1 MTAWR
6 KVVYCLAVAAG
17 VSFAASAETYRV
29 TPDAAGGGNGKAW
42 ADDGAGNAPVT
53 LTEAIAK
60 AANGDVILCKAGEY
74 EKVAGSGNNGEKSSF
89 LVAKPLTIRGGLKGT
104 DDVTLDDV
112 SPISTFTA
120 PAQQISIF
128 YVKTAAGTN
137 VFENLKLT
145 GVTANSRYYV
155 FSAIGKT
162 GAGSIEVRNCQ
173 IVNNSS
179 AGDSYGYAQGLNL
192 SGTVNSTA
200 VISNCLFAGNF
211 CTGYAKGNGQ
221 ALRLSTF
228 KEVFIDD
235 CQFVTN
241 GTSITKGAGN
251 ITGTNGG
258 VAGVAIFASNAPIRA
273 KNCSF
278 VANRCLWI
286 NGVATGIVM
295 LEGAGGET
303 SFENCRWIGN
313 SEMCG
318 YILNANYGYDATTA
332 TRGGAIVVNFS
343 SNESTVMLKN
353 CTVAMNHT
361 DSPSNAAG
369 VTVVKGK
376 LNVVDSIIANNIRPN
391 YAAAGADLMVSGAAE
406 ATLSNVQLTAND
418 ASSFI
423 LGANAENPPSRSGLR
438 FGDPLFVTPLSDVTA
453 CISTAVSWT
462 YSHPYFNNASLPTL
476 LAIDSGLTAES
487 PALGLGA
494 SVATDP
500 AIPTGTPS
508 FGSVDVAF
516 PAPYAD
522 PLVTVTMAGEDAYLA
537 TVAVAVKVG
546 GETKATKS
554 FFGVR
559 SGDTLTFAPP
569 VGLDAGDA
577 VTVEATASV
586 PGVDPVTDT
595 ASGTVPAEAVKAP
608 WVGVVGEANVIYVRE
623 GADGAGT
630 GLNWADAF
638 PNVETAFASLSA
650 ERTEI
655 WVAGSLEANAGVRYT
670 APVASFAVR
679 GGFAGGEG
687 DPSERPQDGSRTVI
701 DFAAVKS
708 GITIANGTGIT
719 ATFDRLELRNTS
731 EGAVVKSGA
740 GDIEVTDC
748 RFLNCSEDT
757 TSGAGHAKGGAALR
771 LSGSTDAQATVSG
784 CVFEGCMGERVK
796 LDVRGS
802 VLHVTT
808 FGGLELSN
816 CLFLTN
822 GLPWNPYKDGLN
834 NIGTVLSIVHVSGAP
849 VQATRCRFI
858 GNRAA
863 TRDGT
868 ACFYLTGT
876 SGGSMFDHCLWSA
889 NANSWTGVNNPGDHP
904 STATFVINLANATDK
919 VDIIGCTMAY
929 NLVDAYK
936 GSGGLSVVKGAARI
950 RDSIFYGN
958 GRTTGGTGG
967 NDLALQAN
975 GSADIAYSIFTA
987 KPGSYD
993 SITTVTEGNLTI
1005 DDKTTFFADDDYD
1018 PLFVTP
1024 LATAQGYIKTPRNP
1038 RRCFAEADK
1047 SVVCNFDLHIKS
1059 PGGYWLND
1067 GTVVKDAETPTSP
1080 ALDSGDPTSDFSNE
1094 PEPNGGCVNMGF
1106 YGNSTN
1112 ASMTAAVELKVTD
1125 VRTTYPTNWSRPHIE
1140 ADLGGSPGYTA
1151 SVTIYCYTNDVLV
1164 TSRTFPNHVYG
1175 DTVAWDPAIYLVA
1188 GDTLVVRAVAS
1199 AKGSDD
1205 AEGPASETEVEGE
1218 IPPWNGK
1225 GGGDGVIHVREGA
1238 DGDATGLNWTDAY
1251 PTLEGITNLFA
1262 NGNLPATYREIW
1274 IAGKIQRAPH
1284 AMTNGDKSNTLIPLG
1299 PLNVRGGFDGHEN
1312 APEERT
1318 DEAACATLDGGYACP
1333 GLLLSNGASSP
1344 VTVERIVFTRGVH
1357 MGLWKTGAGDI
1368 TVRDCRFFNNKR
1380 TLPDSNTYHCGR
1392 GVGADL
1398 KGASGTTLAV
1408 VSNCIFEG
1416 NVFDVGGC
1424 DHGGGLYL
1432 EGLRQAN
1439 LSNCLF
1445 LTNGIPFGVTVSSAT
1460 YGNGS
1465 RGAAIHANGAPIMAA
1480 NCRFVGNRANETG
1493 NSSEGGGTVVLSGA
1507 CGGSSFVN
1515 CLWTGNEDAWAGYYN
1530 NNAAT
1535 ANDAGAL
1542 MVMLGDKEQA
1552 VELRNCTVAYNYAD
1566 RGYAGAGVTVHKG
1579 TVNVVD
1585 SILSGNFG
1593 GTVTRDTVGR
1603 DLTLCSSNAVASVR
1617 YSLLG
1622 TPDGLSASAVDPE
1635 TLSTNAA
1642 DGVIFDD
1649 PRFVTPYAFVTN
1661 LIVSQGADR
1670 YSETP
1675 HHRFSDAAR
1684 DLLMGFN
1691 VHLRGGTGYLDETT
1705 GEVVKDWTRKRYGN
1719 SPAIDAGDPASA
1731 CSNEPTPNGHC
1742 VNMGF
1747 YGNTPWATMSKVGT
1761 LIFVR

>member
-1 MTAWR
+1 MKHMVR
-6 KVVYCLAVAAG
+6 RLVCLAFAAG
-17 VSFAASAETYRV
+17 VSFTASAETYRV
-29 TPDAAGGGNGKAW
+29 TPDAAGGGNGQAW
-42 ADDGAGNAPVT
+42 ADDGAGNAPMT
-53 LTEAIAK
+53 LKEAIAL
-60 AANGDVILCKAGEY
+60 AATDDVILCKAGEY

-112 SPISTFTA
+112 SPVSTFTA
-120 PAQQISIF
+120 PAQQVSIF
-128 YVKTAAGTN
+128 YVKTAAGVN

-155 FSAIGKT
+155 FSAISKT

-192 SGTVNSTA
+192 SGTADSTA
-200 VISNCLFAGNF
+200 VISNCLFAGNL

-228 KEVFIDD
+228 KEVLIDD

-258 VAGVAIFASNAPIRA
+258 VAGVAIYASNAPIRA

-318 YILNANYGYDATTA
+318 YILNANYAYDATTA

-376 LNVVDSIIANNIRPN
+376 LNVIDSIVANNIRPK
-391 YAAAGADLMVSGAAE
+391 YAAAAADLMVAGAAE
-406 ATLSNVQLTAND
+406 VALTNVCLTAND
-418 ASSFI
+418 ASSFV
-423 LGANAENPPSRSGLR
+423 LGTNGENPPSRSGLR

-462 YSHPYFNNASLPTL
+462 YSHPYFNTASLPTL

-500 AIPTGTPS
+500 AIPTGTPA

-516 PAPYAD
+516 PAPYTD

-554 FFGVR
+554 FFGIR
-559 SGDTLTFAPP
+559 SGDELTFAPP
-569 VGLDAGDA
+569 IGLDAGDA
-577 VTVEATASV
+577 VTVEVMATV
-586 PGVDPVTDT
+586 PGVDPMTDT
-595 ASGTVPAEAVKAP
+595 GSGTVPAEAVKAP
-608 WVGVVGEANVIYVRE
+608 WIGVAGEANVIYVRE

-630 GLNWADAF
+630 GLNWANAF
-638 PNVETAFASLSA
+638 TDLETAFASLSA
-650 ERTEI
+650 ERNEI
-655 WVAGSLEANAGVRYT
+655 WMSGSFAANAGIRYT
-670 APVASFAVR
+670 EPAASFAVR

-687 DPSERPQDGSRTVI
+687 DPSERPRNGARTVV
-701 DFAAVKS
+701 DFASVKS

-719 ATFDRLELRNTS
+719 ATFDRLEFRNTS
-731 EGAVVKSGA
+731 EGAIAKSGA

-757 TSGAGHAKGGAALR
+757 TSGAGRAKGGMALR
-771 LSGSTDAQATVSG
+771 LSGSADTQALVSG
-784 CVFEGCMGERVK
+784 CVFEGSTVSRDK
-796 LDVRGS
+796 TDARGV
-802 VLHVTT
+802 VLHATT
-808 FGGLELSN
+808 FARLELSE

-822 GLPWNPYKDGLN
+822 GVPWSPFRNNLN
-834 NIGTVLSIVHVSGAP
+834 NVNLAFDAVYVSGSP
-849 VQATRCRFI
+849 VTASRCRFI
-858 GNRAA
+858 GNHVA
-863 TRDGT
+863 TRGDA
-868 ACFYLTGT
+868 ACFALRGA
-876 SGGSMFDHCLWSA
+876 SGGSIFDHCLWT
-889 NANSWTGVNNPGDHP
+889 ANSASHTGVNAPGGY
-904 STATFVINLANATDK
+904 SNTAALLINLTDATNE
-919 VDIIGCTMAY
+919 VDIVGCTIAY
-929 NLVDAYK
+929 NLADGTQAA
-936 GSGGLSVVKGAARI
+936 GGVSIAKGAVRI
-950 RDSIFYGN
+950 CDSIFYGN
-958 GRTTGGTGG
+958 GRTTGGTSG
-967 NDLALQAN
+967 NDLAVWSG

-987 KPGSYD
+987 KPGTYD
-993 SITTVTEGNLTI
+993 SITTAVADNLKI
-1005 DDKTTFFADDDYD
+1005 DESSTFFADDGYD

-1024 LATAQGYIKTPRNP
+1024 LATAQGYFTTTRSSCRAFKET
-1038 RRCFAEADK
+1038 DK
-1047 SVVCNFDLHIKS
+1047 QAVCNFDLHIKS

-1067 GTVVKDAETPTSP
+1067 GTLVKDAETPTSP
-1080 ALDSGDPTSDFSNE
+1080 ALDAGE
-1094 PEPNGGCVNMGF
+1094 PAAVYDLEPMPNGSRVNMGF

-1112 ASMTAAVELKVTD
+1112 ASMTASVELKVTD
-1125 VRTTYPTNWSRPHIE
+1125 VRTTYPTNWSRPHLE

-1151 SVTIYCYTNDVLV
+1151 SVTFSCYTNGVLIA
-1164 TSRTFPNHVYG
+1164 SRSFPNHVYG

-1199 AKGSDD
+1199 AKGADD

-1218 IPPWNGK
+1218 IPPWNEK
-1225 GGGDGVIHVREGA
+1225 GGGAGIIHVREGA

-1251 PTLEGITNLFA
+1251 PTLEGITNNLVL
-1262 NGNLPATYREIW
+1262 GNLPADYHEIW

-1284 AMTNGDKSNTLIPLG
+1284 AMTNGDTSNTLIPKG
-1299 PLNVRGGFDGHEN
+1299 PLDVRGGFDGHEN

-1318 DEAACATLDGGYACP
+1318 NDAARATIDGGYACP

-1380 TLPDSNTYHCGR
+1380 TKPVSNVYHCGR

-1398 KGASGTTLAV
+1398 EGTSGTTLAV
-1408 VSNCIFEG
+1408 VSNCVFEG
-1416 NVFDVGGC
+1416 NVFDVSGC

-1445 LTNGIPFGVTVSSAT
+1445 LTNGVPFGATVNPYAK
-1460 YGNGS
+1460 YGSGS
-1465 RGAAIHANGAPIMAA
+1465 RGAALYAGAVPLRAT
-1480 NCRFVGNRANETG
+1480 NCRFVGNRANETAT
-1493 NSSEGGGTVVLSGA
+1493 SEGGGTVVLSGA

-1530 NNAAT
+1530 QNAAT
-1535 ANDAGAL
+1535 TSDAGAL
-1542 MVMLGDKEQA
+1542 MVLLGDKEQT

-1593 GTVTRDTVGR
+1593 GTVTKATVGR
-1603 DLTLCSSNAVASVR
+1603 DLTLCTSNAVANVR

-1635 TLSTNAA
+1635 TLSTNAV
-1642 DGVIFDD
+1642 DGVIFGD

-1670 YSETP
+1670 YSNTP

-1705 GEVVKDWTRKRYGN
+1705 GGVVKDWTRRRYGN
-1719 SPAIDAGDPASA
+1719 SPAIDAGDPAVK
-1731 CSNEPTPNGHC
+1731 CVEPRPNGHR

-1747 YGNTPWATMSKVGT
+1747 YGNTPYATRSKGGT
-1761 LIFVR
+1761 ALIVR